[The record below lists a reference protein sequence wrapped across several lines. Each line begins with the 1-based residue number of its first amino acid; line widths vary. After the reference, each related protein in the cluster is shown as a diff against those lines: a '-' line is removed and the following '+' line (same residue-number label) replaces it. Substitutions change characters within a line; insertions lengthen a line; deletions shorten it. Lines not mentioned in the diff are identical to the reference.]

1 VSYEALNLTIKMK
14 TFIFIAI
21 TAILTLSLHP
31 LEAAAKKGGQPQ
43 HKAHHK
49 PTPEPTPVPKKIE
62 ASTASKIA
70 KVGGDS
76 ITIECADK
84 STTYKMSKET
94 QISVDGRHA
103 AAGDLK
109 AGMHAEIDASSLHP
123 DLLLSIQATT
133 AAKK

>member
-1 VSYEALNLTIKMK
+1 MSYEALNLTIKMK

-43 HKAHHK
+43 HKPQHK
-49 PTPEPTPVPKKIE
+49 PTPVPKKIE
-62 ASTASKIA
+62 ASTASKIT